1 MVSSTSTSQDG
12 NTDFLP
18 DFGKRNRHQRAAG
31 HTHFNGHRVGS
42 TERHVSRLECHS
54 VAYQVDFAIALN
66 CVSLHASFHHVNV
79 QCPHKQHRRIAAETH
94 QSFVRL
100 PWSSHS
106 HRRTGTCILTD
117 VLRIALPV
125 RQLMRSS
132 VRAPLL
138 IHSRVRIQGPG
149 LEVPRE
155 TIAMGGRQLGCVKCR
170 QGVHSRGHERQERR
184 NEDS

>member
-12 NTDFLP
+12 NTDFLAES
-18 DFGKRNRHQRAAG
+18 GKRNRHQRAAG
-31 HTHFNGHRVGS
+31 HTHFGGPQTLGTCPPSGS

-66 CVSLHASFHHVNV
+66 RVPLHASFHHVDV

-106 HRRTGTCILTD
+106 YRRTGICVLTD
-117 VLRIALPV
+117 VLRITLPV

-138 IHSRVRIQGPG
+138 FHSRVRTQGPG

-155 TIAMGGRQLGCVKCR
+155 TIAREGRQPGCVKCR
-170 QGVHSRGHERQERR
+170 QGVHSRKH
-184 NEDS
+184 